1 MRFLWRAPVFYF
13 AELKKTAETLAK
25 RPLEKTRKKSV
36 AKMLWRQSERDI
48 GLNALMLI
56 ELQLKYGCVLLFQ
69 RNLSDKTIITDRK
82 DFLWD
87 RHLQKK
93 S

>member
-1 MRFLWRAPVFYF
+1 MSIAGEERNGNSSKDVRL
-13 AELKKTAETLAK
+13 
-25 RPLEKTRKKSV
+25 RKQAYKNDV

-69 RNLSDKTIITDRK
+69 RNLSDKTIIIDRK